1 MFNIKRNEEAVSPVI
16 AEVMM
21 VAIGVI
27 IAAVI
32 AAYALGI
39 GAPDAVP
46 VSNINAVED
55 TATGYN
61 VIMLQH
67 QGGDELNLAA
77 ANTKM
82 MVGGE
87 VVDVSLLTTD
97 EDLTFKPGD
106 VLYIFKEVSDISGFT
121 AGTATIMN
129 AENAVGDL
137 SDIFSGESRDVKF
150 IDVASQQIIADLDVR
165 F

>member
-1 MFNIKRNEEAVSPVI
+1 MFNINRNEDAVSPII
-16 AEVMM
+16 AEIMM
-21 VAIGVI
+21 VAIAVI

-32 AAYALGI
+32 AAYALGM
-39 GAPDAVP
+39 GAPDSVP
-46 VSNINAVED
+46 VTNINAVED
-55 TATGYN
+55 SATGYN

-97 EDLTFKPGD
+97 EDLTFRSGETICIFNEADIGGFAVGTTDILDTEITAGD
-106 VLYIFKEVSDISGFT
+106 VSNV
-121 AGTATIMN
+121 
-129 AENAVGDL
+129 
-137 SDIFSGESRDVKF
+137 FSGESRDVKF
-150 IDVASQQIIADLDVR
+150 IDIATQQIIADLDVR

>member
-1 MFNIKRNEEAVSPVI
+1 MFNISRNEDAVSPVI
-16 AEVMM
+16 AEIMM
-21 VAIGVI
+21 VAIAVI

-32 AAYALGI
+32 AAYALGM
-39 GAPDAVP
+39 GAPDSVP

-61 VIMLQH
+61 VIMLEH
-67 QGGDELNLAA
+67 QGGDELYLGT

-82 MVGGE
+82 LVGGE

-97 EDLTFKPGD
+97 EDLKFTSGETIC
-106 VLYIFKEVSDISGFT
+106 IFKEADVGGFAVGTTDMLNTEIT
-121 AGTATIMN
+121 AGD
-129 AENAVGDL
+129 V
-137 SDIFSGESRDVKF
+137 SDIFSGGSDVKF
-150 IDVASQQIIADLDVR
+150 IDIATQQIIADLDVR